1 MLLGGVNMIKNICE
15 RINAKVIAGTDQMDR
30 EISGV
35 YICDLLSWVMS
46 HANKGDAWITVM
58 SHANVVAVASLLDL
72 GCIIV
77 PEDIKMDEDAIKRAD
92 EEGIPL
98 LSTSMNSYEIAVE
111 LSKMDLG
118 K

>member
-1 MLLGGVNMIKNICE
+1 MIKSICDKING
-15 RINAKVIAGTDQMDR
+15 RILAGSDQINR
-30 EISGV
+30 EINGV

-46 HANKGDAWITVM
+46 HANKGNAWITVM

-77 PEDIKMDEDAIKRAD
+77 PENIEVDQDALRKAE
-92 EEGIPL
+92 EEGIPV
-98 LSTSMNSYEIAVE
+98 LSTSLNAYEIAVE
-111 LSKMDLG
+111 LEKMGLG

>member
-1 MLLGGVNMIKNICE
+1 MIKNICE
-15 RINAKVIAGTDQMDR
+15 KINAKVIAGNDQIDR

-77 PEDIKMDEDAIKRAD
+77 PEDIKMDEDAIKKAN

-118 K
+118 L

>member
-1 MLLGGVNMIKNICE
+1 MIKNICE
-15 RINAKVIAGTDQMDR
+15 KINAKVLAGADQLER
-30 EISGV
+30 EVSGA

-46 HANKGDAWITVM
+46 HAKKGDAWITVM

-77 PEDIKMDEDAIKRAD
+77 PEDIEMDADALKKAD
-92 EEGIPL
+92 EEGIPVL
-98 LSTSMNSYEIAVE
+98 GTSMNAYDIAVA
-111 LSKMDLG
+111 LHSMGIG

>member
-1 MLLGGVNMIKNICE
+1 MIKDVCE
-15 RINAKVIAGTDQMDR
+15 KINAKVLAGADRMDR
-30 EISGV
+30 EVNGV

-46 HANKGDAWITVM
+46 HAKKDDAWITVM

-77 PEDIKMDEDAIKRAD
+77 PEDIQMDQDALKKAD
-92 EEGIPL
+92 EEGIPI
-98 LSTSMNSYEIAVE
+98 LSTSMNAYDIAVE
-111 LSKMDLG
+111 LNKLGLG

>member
-1 MLLGGVNMIKNICE
+1 MIKNICE
-15 RINAKVIAGTDQMDR
+15 RINAKVLAGAEQLER

-46 HANKGDAWITVM
+46 HAKKGDAWITVM

-77 PEDIKMDEDAIKRAD
+77 PEDIEMDADALKKAD
-92 EEGIPL
+92 EEGIPV
-98 LSTSMNSYEIAVE
+98 LSTSLNAYDIAVE
-111 LSKMDLG
+111 LNNMGLG

>member
-1 MLLGGVNMIKNICE
+1 MIKTICE
-15 RINAKVIAGTDQMDR
+15 KINAKVLAGSDQMDK

-46 HANKGDAWITVM
+46 HANKGNVWITVM

-77 PEDIKMDEDAIKRAD
+77 PEEIEVDIDALKKAE
-92 EEGIPL
+92 EEGIPV
-98 LSTSMNSYEIAVE
+98 LSTSLNAYQIAVE
-111 LSKMDLG
+111 LEKMGIG

>member
-1 MLLGGVNMIKNICE
+1 MIKIICE
-15 RINAKVIAGTDQMDR
+15 KINAKVLAGSEHMDK

-46 HANKGDAWITVM
+46 HANKGNAWITVM
-58 SHANVVAVASLLDL
+58 SHANVVAVAALLDL

-77 PEDIKMDEDAIKRAD
+77 PEEIEVDPDALKKA
-92 EEGIPL
+92 EAEGIPI
-98 LSTSMNSYEIAVE
+98 LSTPLNAYQIAVE
-111 LSKMDLG
+111 LEKMGLG

>member
-1 MLLGGVNMIKNICE
+1 MIKNICE
-15 RINAKVIAGTDQMDR
+15 KLDAKVLAGLDQINR

-46 HANKGDAWITVM
+46 HAQKGNAWITVM

-77 PEDIKMDEDAIKRAD
+77 PEDIEVDQDALKKAD
-92 EEGIPL
+92 DEGIPV
-98 LSTSMNSYEIAVE
+98 LSTSMNAYDIAVE
-111 LSKMDLG
+111 LNKMGLG

>member
-1 MLLGGVNMIKNICE
+1 MIKNICE
-15 RINAKVIAGTDQMDR
+15 KINAVVIAGVDEMDK

-72 GCIIV
+72 GCVII
-77 PEDIKMDEDAIKRAD
+77 PEDIKMDEDAIKKAN

-98 LSTSMNSYEIAVE
+98 LSTSMNAYEIAVA
-111 LSKMDLG
+111 LNKMGLG
-118 K
+118 L

>member
-1 MLLGGVNMIKNICE
+1 MIKNICE
-15 RINAKVIAGTDQMDR
+15 KINATVIAGADEMEK

-72 GCIIV
+72 GCVIV
-77 PEDIKMDEDAIKRAD
+77 PEDIKMDEDAIKKAN

-98 LSTSMNSYEIAVE
+98 LSTSMNSYEIAIA
-111 LSKMDLG
+111 LNNMGLG
-118 K
+118 L

>member
-1 MLLGGVNMIKNICE
+1 MIKTICE
-15 RINAKVIAGTDQMDR
+15 KINAKILAGSDKIDK

-46 HANKGDAWITVM
+46 HANKGNAWITVM
-58 SHANVVAVASLLDL
+58 SHVNVVAVASLLDL

-77 PEDIKMDEDAIKRAD
+77 PEEIEVDLDALKKA
-92 EEGIPL
+92 EVEGIPI
-98 LSTSMNSYEIAVE
+98 LSTPLNAYQIAVE
-111 LSKMDLG
+111 LEKMGLG

>member
-1 MLLGGVNMIKNICE
+1 MIKNICE
-15 RINAKVIAGTDQMDR
+15 KINARVLAGTAALER
-30 EISGV
+30 EVSGA

-46 HANKGDAWITVM
+46 HAKKGDAWITVM

-77 PEDIKMDEDAIKRAD
+77 PEDIEMDQDALKKAD
-92 EEGIPL
+92 EEGIPV
-98 LSTSMNSYEIAVE
+98 LSTSMNAYEIAVE
-111 LSKMDLG
+111 LNKMGLG